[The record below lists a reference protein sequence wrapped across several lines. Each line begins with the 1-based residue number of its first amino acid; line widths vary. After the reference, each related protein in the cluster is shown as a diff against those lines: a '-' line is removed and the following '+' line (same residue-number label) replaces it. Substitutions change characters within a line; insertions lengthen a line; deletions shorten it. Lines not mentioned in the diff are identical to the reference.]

1 MVQINLLTNGE
12 KGMKKFTV
20 LLGLLAVAMLVST
33 SLFAAP
39 DIGEHTVNL
48 RFDQG
53 KLFTEQSDNCIGN
66 KNGEIV
72 IVDFF
77 DYNCPDCRAV
87 SKYLTEFVQNKDNS
101 NVKVVFVDYP
111 KLGPSSTF
119 DAKAALAAIEQNK
132 YPELHNAIIN
142 NPADLTETQVYD
154 LAQKA
159 GLDMDTFKASIN
171 SDAISSALLNNII
184 SGTQLNV
191 KYVPTLFITKLNK
204 ITTKDGK
211 ELYSEPTNALWI
223 LENTHEETIKALNA
237 EVKKLNTNSTSTKT
251 ADELKPIELTT
262 SMSNLFMDTGANTI
276 GNKDGSIVIIEF
288 GDYNCSDCKY
298 ISQYLESVTAL
309 NKNVKVVYVDYPILG
324 DSSTM
329 AAKAATAA
337 LEQGKYINF
346 HKAMMSS
353 TARRLSQTEIIAL
366 AEKSGVNTKLMQEA
380 MESNQVKDKLFENIK
395 LAKQMNVPFVPII
408 LIANLNKVD
417 GSLVPPKKAV
427 MVTTDA
433 HLKVKDAIQAEL
445 AE

>member
-1 MVQINLLTNGE
+1 
-12 KGMKKFTV
+12 MKKFTV
-20 LLGLLAVAMLVST
+20 SLGLFAIAMLAST
-33 SLFAAP
+33 LLFAAP

-66 KNGEIV
+66 KNGDIV

-119 DAKAALAAIEQNK
+119 DAKAALTAIEQNK
-132 YPELHNAIIN
+132 YPELHDAIIN
-142 NPADLTETQVYD
+142 SPAHLTEAQVYD
-154 LAQKA
+154 LAQKI
-159 GLDMDTFKASIN
+159 GLDMPTFKKTIN
-171 SDAISSALLNNII
+171 SDAISSKLLNNLIA
-184 SGTQLNV
+184 GTQLNV

-204 ITTKDGK
+204 ITAKDGK
-211 ELYSEPTNALWI
+211 ESYSEPVNALWI
-223 LENTHEETIKALNA
+223 LENTHEETINALNA
-237 EVKKLNTNSTSTKT
+237 EVKKLNTDSTSSKNN
-251 ADELKPIELTT
+251 DELKPVELTA
-262 SMSNLFMDTGANTI
+262 SMSHLFMETGANTI
-276 GNKDGSIVIIEF
+276 GNKDGSTVIIEF

-298 ISQYLESVTAL
+298 ISQYLGSVAAL
-309 NKNVKVVYVDYPILG
+309 NKNVKIVYIDYPILG
-324 DSSTM
+324 DSSTI
-329 AAKAATAA
+329 AAKAAIAA

-346 HKAMMSS
+346 HNEMMSS
-353 TARRLSQTEIIAL
+353 SARRLSKTEIVSI
-366 AEKSGVNTKLMQEA
+366 AEKSGVNTELMQEA

-395 LAKQMNVPFVPII
+395 LAKQLNVPFVPII

-417 GSLVPPKKAV
+417 GKLIPPKKAV

-433 HLKVKDAIQAEL
+433 HLKVKDAIQYQL
-445 AE
+445 TK